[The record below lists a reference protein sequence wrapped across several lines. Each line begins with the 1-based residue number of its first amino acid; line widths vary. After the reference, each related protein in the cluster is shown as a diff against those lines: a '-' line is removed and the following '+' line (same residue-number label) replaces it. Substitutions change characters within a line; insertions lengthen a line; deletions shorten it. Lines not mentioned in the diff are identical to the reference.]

1 MLYIIDGYNFLFRLQ
16 HRIKD
21 LKKDRSHFLLLIDKI
36 CEERNLYTQIVF
48 DSNEELS
55 LDYPSKAKLSHI
67 QIIFSPK
74 NKTADDYIL
83 EIVHVS
89 KNRYKTTVVTSD
101 LLLAKLSEA
110 LGTRWLTVEAFMTKF
125 FPSRN
130 GPLEKVEHKPEK
142 ESDRDFHRLLEI
154 FEKKIKENDE
164 L

>member
-16 HRIKD
+16 HSVKD
-21 LKKDRSHFLLLIDKI
+21 LKKERSHFLLLIDKI

-55 LDYPSKAKLSHI
+55 LDYPSKAKLTHI
-67 QIIFSPK
+67 QMIFSPK

-83 EIVHVS
+83 EIVRVS

-101 LLLAKLSEA
+101 LLLARLAEG

-130 GPLEKVEHKPEK
+130 GPTEKVEKKPEK
-142 ESDRDFHRLLEI
+142 ETDRDFYRLLEI
-154 FEKKIKENDE
+154 FEKKFHLSDE
-164 L
+164 D